1 MAFWFVFAWSLMGL
15 GWWGCV
21 YVSIYTYV
29 FALTNGQF
37 FLHIF
42 DERGEQNGWDG
53 KSSYRETYILGN
65 ANVSI

>member
-1 MAFWFVFAWSLMGL
+1 MGFWFVFAWSLMGL

-37 FLHIF
+37 FLLILDEGGNRMDGMGRAAIERHI
-42 DERGEQNGWDG
+42 
-53 KSSYRETYILGN
+53 Y
-65 ANVSI
+65 